1 MMTMTS
7 MRENDLNLKDY
18 GGSFNLLVEAA
29 IKVSNGDENGIDLKL
44 KDDDVDGSFDLL
56 VKAAEKASN
65 GDEDLKLQ
73 FLTARVIEDLV
84 NSKYEKAMEKA
95 LLVVRE
101 EEEAFQKDIDGPK
114 FDNLCFDIPKKPR
127 SNKRR
132 FFSPHTEEDDDYENE
147 EIVRKP
153 PLKKQRK
160 TYNLERKKK
169 NYDDEVG
176 TDPPVELRSHIERMK
191 GSDVVLVMQKK
202 LTTTDMDTHQNRLS
216 VPRGKI
222 RKEFL
227 TEEEKYKLEEK
238 GGIKVSM
245 VEPCLEETSN
255 LELKKWKM
263 GGTFS
268 YALIGK
274 WSAISTN
281 QWNQLQPNSL
291 VQLWSFRVGSHL
303 WFALVKV

>member
-1 MMTMTS
+1 
-7 MRENDLNLKDY
+7 
-18 GGSFNLLVEAA
+18 
-29 IKVSNGDENGIDLKL
+29 
-44 KDDDVDGSFDLL
+44 
-56 VKAAEKASN
+56 
-65 GDEDLKLQ
+65 
-73 FLTARVIEDLV
+73 
-84 NSKYEKAMEKA
+84 MEKA

-114 FDNLCFDIPKKPR
+114 FDHLCFDIPKKSR

-160 TYNLERKKK
+160 TYNLEKKKK

-176 TDPPVELRSHIERMK
+176 TDPPVVLRSHIERMK

-216 VPRGKI
+216 VPRGKV

-238 GGIKVSM
+238 EGIKVSM
-245 VEPCLEETSN
+245 VEPFLEN
-255 LELKKWKM
+255 KICIYHK
-263 GGTFS
+263 
-268 YALIGK
+268 
-274 WSAISTN
+274 
-281 QWNQLQPNSL
+281 
-291 VQLWSFRVGSHL
+291 H
-303 WFALVKV
+303 